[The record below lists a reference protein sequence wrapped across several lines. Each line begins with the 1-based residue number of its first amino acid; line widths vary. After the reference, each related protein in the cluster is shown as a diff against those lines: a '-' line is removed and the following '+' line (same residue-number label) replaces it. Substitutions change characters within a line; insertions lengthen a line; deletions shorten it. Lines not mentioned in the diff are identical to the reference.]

1 MNTALDHIQKEG
13 NVNKHSSAGV
23 AEAAELLRNK
33 MEILDDFLLLMVKQ
47 IYKKLTGSDW
57 DSITFKQ
64 RLLET
69 DRFFLCFA
77 VTLPKYKFER
87 A

>member
-1 MNTALDHIQKEG
+1 
-13 NVNKHSSAGV
+13 
-23 AEAAELLRNK
+23 

-57 DSITFKQ
+57 NRFHFKQ

-87 A
+87 AR